1 MLSSN
6 DGIVYM
12 NINNVIQVIAS
23 KTGECQACVEL
34 LDFVIILRIGKKI

>member
-12 NINNVIQVIAS
+12 NINNVIQFIVS
-23 KTGECQACVEL
+23 KTGECQACVGL

>member
-1 MLSSN
+1 MLLSN

-12 NINNVIQVIAS
+12 NINNVIQFIVS
-23 KTGECQACVEL
+23 KTGECQECVGL